1 MPIVTLPDFDK
12 LWDYAHPDE
21 TERKFRAIL
30 PQAREANDP
39 SYLAQLLTQIARTQ
53 GLQEKFA
60 EAHTTLDRV
69 KEMLTPEMKLART
82 RFYLESGRVLN
93 SSGKRELA
101 MARFTQAWL
110 QAQVA
115 KANRHAIDALHM
127 LAIAEPDPAKQVEFN
142 LKGIAMVEADPS
154 QRGWLWSLY
163 NNIAE
168 SYAAIKDYPSAL
180 DYTRKL
186 IEFQK
191 ERGEPDIYTLK
202 DEARF
207 LRHLG
212 HADQSLAIIE
222 PLVQRQPDDGWL
234 EEELAESLHA
244 LGRHTDAHPH
254 FVKAYELLSK
264 DPWCIKN
271 EQTKLERLKNFAAS
285 QPRQS

>member
-1 MPIVTLPDFDK
+1 MPSMTLPDFDK

-53 GLQEKFA
+53 GLQQRFYD
-60 EAHTTLDRV
+60 AHRTLDEV
-69 KEMLTPEMKLART
+69 EAMLTDDLKLARV
-82 RFYLESGRVLN
+82 RYWLEQGRVFN
-93 SSGKRELA
+93 SSGDRVRA
-101 MARFTQAWL
+101 MARFAQACL
-110 QAQVA
+110 LAQ
-115 KANRHAIDALHM
+115 NENFSRYAIDAMHM
-127 LAIAEPDPAKQVEFN
+127 LAIAESDPAKQVELN
-142 LKGIAMVEADPS
+142 LHGIAMVEKDPS

-168 SYAAIKDYPSAL
+168 SYATLKDYQSAL

-207 LRHLG
+207 LRHMG
-212 HADQSLAIIE
+212 HPDQSLAIIE

-244 LGRHTDAHPH
+244 LGRHSEAHPH

-271 EQTKLERLKNFAAS
+271 EQTKLERLKNLAPS
-285 QPRQS
+285 QPPHS